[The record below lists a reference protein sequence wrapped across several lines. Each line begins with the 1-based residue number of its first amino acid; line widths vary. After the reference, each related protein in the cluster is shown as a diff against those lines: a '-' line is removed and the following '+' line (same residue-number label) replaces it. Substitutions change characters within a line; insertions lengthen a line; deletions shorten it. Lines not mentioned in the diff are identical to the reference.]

1 MKSRHLAFLVLALLA
16 TAAVAQFF
24 YYMPL
29 MSDTMIT
36 RLGTGAKASGWSSK
50 SSFTWNYALAFGGL
64 SAVFLGL
71 MWWIPK
77 LPDRFINLP
86 NKEHW
91 LAPERRAVTLESMS
105 THMLW
110 MHNATLA
117 FLLVVFYSIF
127 RANLSATP
135 KLGPGFWI
143 AFAFYMIFVNVWGV
157 ALIVKYSSKP
167 KR

>member
-1 MKSRHLAFLVLALLA
+1 MKSRHFAFFVLMLLA
-16 TAAVAQFF
+16 VAAVAMYFH
-24 YYMPL
+24 YMPL
-29 MSDTMIT
+29 MSEKMMTQF
-36 RLGTGAKASGWSSK
+36 GSSTGRSSQ
-50 SSFTWNYALAFGGL
+50 SSFTLQYVLAMGGI
-64 SAVFLGL
+64 SVVFLGI

-86 NKEHW
+86 NKEYW
-91 LAPERRAVTLESMS
+91 LAPERRAATLESLG

-127 RANLSATP
+127 RANLHGAP

-143 AFAFYMIFVNVWGV
+143 AFAFYMLFTNAWGI

>member
-16 TAAVAQFF
+16 MAAVAQYF

-29 MSDTMIT
+29 MSENMTT
-36 RLGTGAKASGWSSK
+36 QFGSSSGRSSQT
-50 SSFTWNYALAFGGL
+50 SFTLQYFPVMGGISAL
-64 SAVFLGL
+64 FLGIL
-71 MWWIPK
+71 WLIPK
-77 LPDRFINLP
+77 LPERYINLP

-91 LAPERRAVTLESMS
+91 LAPERRAATLESLG

-117 FLLVVFYSIF
+117 FLIVVFYAIF
-127 RANLSATP
+127 RANLHGSP

-143 AFAFYMIFVNVWGV
+143 AFAFYMIFTNAWGM